1 MVEVA
6 TGKDVSRKRK
16 LVGWKIE
23 MQSADVLR
31 VIRESQ
37 VVVANELLSIL
48 HVPSEI
54 EALIPVDLEEPAQ
67 LGLGTL
73 FTSS

>member
-1 MVEVA
+1 MTDEGLPSV
-6 TGKDVSRKRK
+6 DWDRY
-16 LVGWKIE
+16 
-23 MQSADVLR
+23 ADVLR